1 MRKTR
6 VDVGWVAAGA
16 LGGLIMVWRQKCS
29 VALFVMLAC
38 TAIQALAADPAAQER
53 LNKFREVRDSLY
65 AHMKRYG
72 INRES
77 VAAMRNLYE
86 MCPPYSEPH
95 VSLASEKLLSP
106 GEHYRIEMDEYILT
120 MKVPDGQ
127 PVPGSWIWPYTDT
140 RTPDL
145 AMEKFLVREKGAFK
159 VANLGWYLCRS
170 IFSPGLI
177 GSCDILGVSMS
188 YRILKPEEIDDFSTP
203 EKLWALSRKIMRN
216 MVVPQEEVEKA
227 NRSGSV
233 LSGTDRRIH
242 LDAEIVVING
252 RVWIRDSM
260 DTNARQSYTYVT
272 ALLPN
277 RMIGISFGIPQ
288 YDHTPDSDPS
298 SRPATVRRAFALMN
312 EMLKSLRIAKVDDDG
327 SPDAFVIERVEPG
340 PLPVREQL
348 PAAH

>member
-1 MRKTR
+1 MEWTEEGR
-6 VDVGWVAAGA
+6 
-16 LGGLIMVWRQKCS
+16 GLIMVRRQKWS
-29 VALFVMLAC
+29 MALLVMLAC
-38 TAIQALAADPAAQER
+38 NAIQAVAADPAAQER
-53 LNKFREVRDSLY
+53 LNKFREERDSLY
-65 AHMKRYG
+65 AHMKLYG
-72 INRES
+72 INREG
-77 VAAMRNLYE
+77 VAAMRRLYE
-86 MCPPYSEPH
+86 MYPPYSDPH

-106 GEHYRIEMDEYILT
+106 GEHYRIEMDEFILT

-145 AMEKFLVREKGAFK
+145 AMEKFLVREKGALK

-170 IFSPGLI
+170 IFSPGLLGPCEI
-177 GSCDILGVSMS
+177 FGVSMS

-203 EKLWALSRKIMRN
+203 EKLRALSRKIIRN
-216 MVVPQEEVEKA
+216 MIIPQEEVEKA
-227 NRSGSV
+227 NRSGSM

-260 DTNARQSYTYVT
+260 DTNARQSYSYVT
-272 ALLPN
+272 ALLPD

-298 SRPATVRRAFALMN
+298 SRPATVSSALALMD
-312 EMLKSLRIAKVDDDG
+312 EMLSSLCIARFNDDG
-327 SPDAFVIERVEPG
+327 APDPFVIERVEPA
-340 PLPVREQL
+340 PLPVREVL